1 MSDRL
6 LAATSG
12 SAPLTHRLKKLWH
25 PAWYQDGNKRQGYF
39 EGWYFKCVDA
49 AAQHA
54 VALIPGISLTPD
66 REGSHA
72 FVQLIRAG
80 GRTAYWEYPAEEF
93 RFATDRFEIEVG
105 PNRFS
110 SAGVWLDMDGEAGT
124 VKGELRFGD
133 WVPWPV
139 RPLSPGIM
147 GWYRF
152 VPFMETYH
160 GVLGLDHSVDGEL
173 EIAGSALDYHGGR
186 GYVEKDWGRSFPSA
200 WVWAQ
205 SNHFDAVGTSVTI
218 SVARI
223 PWLGGSFVGYIVGL
237 LHDGVLHEF
246 TTHNGA
252 KMRAFSIRDGE
263 ARMALEKTGL
273 RLELT
278 VEGAHPGELRSPVL
292 GSMAGTV
299 WESLDA
305 QIGVRLSRGE
315 SLVFEGRGLHAG
327 VELMDETD
335 DLEVGLKPGRQ
346 KETTQHGE

>member
-1 MSDRL
+1 MNDL
-6 LAATSG
+6 LAATAR
-12 SAPLTHRLKKLWH
+12 SAPLAHRFSKLWH
-25 PAWYQDGNKRQGYF
+25 PDWYQDGPKRRGYF
-39 EGWYFKCVDA
+39 EGWYLKCVDA
-49 AAQHA
+49 DARHA

-66 REGSHA
+66 GVGSHA

-80 GRTAYWEYPAEEF
+80 GTTAYWEYPAEEF

-110 SAGVWLDMDGEAGT
+110 SEGAWLDADGAAGRLT
-124 VKGELRFGD
+124 GELRFGE
-133 WVPWPV
+133 WVGWPV
-139 RPLSPGIM
+139 RPLSPGVM

-160 GVLGLDHSVDGEL
+160 GVLGLDHAVDGGL
-173 EIAGSALDYHGGR
+173 EIDGASLSFDGGR

-205 SNHFDAVGTSVTI
+205 SNHFGTPGISMMI

-237 LHDGVLHEF
+237 LHDGELHEF
-246 TTHNGA
+246 TTYNGA

-263 ARMALEKTGL
+263 ARMALEQAGL

-292 GSMAGTV
+292 GAMDGTV

-305 QIGVRLSRGE
+305 SIGVKLTRGDA
-315 SLVFEGRGLHAG
+315 LLFEGRGLHAG
-327 VELMDETD
+327 VELMDQAGE
-335 DLEVGLKPGRQ
+335 LEAGLTRRK
-346 KETTQHGE
+346 